1 MTHRLSLLGPA
12 RLHTSQGSLPLERK
26 TAAVLAYLAL
36 EGPVHKYRLAGW
48 LWPGSGETAA
58 RNNMRQLLR
67 RLRLAAGEVV
77 LGEDRLELAPEAE
90 VDVKR
95 LSYLETP
102 SLELLTQEAELLGEL
117 SYDDCPDFEEWLEGA
132 RAELRQLRAHAAR
145 DEAARLEASGNPKQA
160 LAYAQVWARI
170 EPLSEEAH
178 RQVIRLHYLVGDR
191 GAALAAFEQCKR
203 VLRDELGAEPL
214 PETLELVRLV
224 ERGTELPGAAP
235 RPRAAVLPAAVLR
248 PPVLAGRE
256 REWAMM
262 EEAWEEG
269 KFIFLVGEPG
279 VGKSRLATD
288 FLASKGRF
296 VHLETRPGDAK
307 IPYSTN
313 NRFVRIMLAQY
324 PDYSP
329 PEWVRQ
335 TLAPWLPELGEGP
348 PASDPGLQTR
358 YFEAV
363 GHVFDQIGAHGE
375 AAFVDDLQFM
385 DDISAQTG
393 EFLLSRLFPLNQP
406 GGLRGFV
413 TCYRKGEISP
423 LIEQMHAEMVTW
435 GMAVRVELD
444 PLPPAA
450 VGELLQGLGL
460 PDP

>member
-1 MTHRLSLLGPA
+1 MPYRLHLLGPPKLA
-12 RLHTSQGSLPLERK
+12 SPRGVSPLERK

-36 EGPVHKYRLAGW
+36 EGPTPKYKLAGW
-48 LWPGSGETAA
+48 LWPDSGESTA

-67 RLRLAAGEVV
+67 RLRVGLGEVV

-90 VDVKR
+90 VDVKQ
-95 LSYLETP
+95 LSYLEAP
-102 SLELLTQEAELLGEL
+102 SLELLRQDARLLEGYD
-117 SYDDCPDFEEWLEGA
+117 YDDCPDFEEWLEGA
-132 RAELRQLRAHAAR
+132 REELDALRSRTAQSEAE
-145 DEAARLEASGNPKQA
+145 RLEKAGNLKQA
-160 LAYAQVWARI
+160 LEYAQLRLRL
-170 EPLSEEAH
+170 EPLSEEGA
-178 RQVIRLHYLVGDR
+178 RQVARLQYLLGDR
-191 GAALAAFEQCKR
+191 GAALATLER
-203 VLRDELGAEPL
+203 LRASLASELGAEPL

-224 ERGTELPGAAP
+224 ERGAELPGSSP
-235 RPRAAVLPAAVLR
+235 RPRPAVLPAAVLR

-256 REWAMM
+256 REWALM

-324 PDYSP
+324 PGYSP

-450 VGELLQGLGL
+450 VGELLHGL
-460 PDP
+460 

>member
-48 LWPGSGETAA
+48 LWPDSGETAA

-67 RLRLAAGEVV
+67 RLRLAAGDLV

-102 SLELLTQEAELLGEL
+102 SLELLAQEAELLGEL

-132 RAELRQLRAHAAR
+132 REELRQLRAHAAR
-145 DEAARLEASGNPKQA
+145 SEAARLEQSGNPKQA

-203 VLRDELGAEPL
+203 VLHDELGAEPL

-224 ERGTELPGAAP
+224 ERGAELPGAAP
-235 RPRAAVLPAAVLR
+235 RPRPAVLPAAVLR

-256 REWAMM
+256 REWALM
-262 EEAWEEG
+262 EEAWEQG
-269 KFIFLVGEPG
+269 KLIFLSGEAG
-279 VGKSRLATD
+279 VGKTRLASD
-288 FLASKGRF
+288 FLASKGPF
-296 VHLETRPGDAK
+296 VHELARPGDVHV
-307 IPYSTN
+307 PYSTHV
-313 NRFVRIMLAQY
+313 RFMRGHLHRY
-324 PDYSP
+324 PDYSL

-335 TLAPWLPELGEGP
+335 ALAPWLPELGDSALQG
-348 PASDPGLQTR
+348 SSLQTR
-358 YFEAV
+358 FAEASLEV
-363 GHVFDQIGAHGE
+363 MRQIGAHGE
-375 AAFVDDLQFM
+375 AMLVDDFQFM
-385 DDISAQTG
+385 DDATVQVGVYIFSQ
-393 EFLLSRLFPLNQP
+393 LLPLRTP
-406 GGLRGFV
+406 GNIQGFV
-413 TCYRKGEISP
+413 GCFRRGELSP
-423 LIEQMHAEMVTW
+423 FFEEQVAYMVAS

-450 VGELLQGLGL
+450 VGELLHGLGL
-460 PDP
+460 P